1 MPENAKGAVTENVT
15 DAEPESRN
23 TSPGNKNKWQ
33 YALAILT
40 IVFTLGLG
48 IALAFN
54 WDAIYR
60 IAGYGYAGGF
70 VISALGSA
78 TIIVPVP
85 MLAVQF
91 ALGGVVKPLIGPNFL
106 GPLFVGGVC
115 SLGETLGALSIYITG
130 VGGSAPFSTPKS
142 GWWKRL
148 SDKIASLI
156 EKRGRITLFLL
167 SAIMNP
173 FFYPASIMMG
183 ASRFGIKRYAL
194 ITFAGKFIKCS
205 LIAYAGYFG
214 FKGIFSL
221 FGIDL

>member
-1 MPENAKGAVTENVT
+1 MAQDLKSEAVENSKNV
-15 DAEPESRN
+15 SQ
-23 TSPGNKNKWQ
+23 GKNRWQ
-33 YALAILT
+33 YVLAILT
-40 IVFTLGLG
+40 ILFTIALGVV
-48 IALAFN
+48 LAFN

-91 ALGGVVKPLIGPNFL
+91 ALGGVVRPLIGPNVL

-142 GWWKRL
+142 DWWRRL

-156 EKRGRITLFLL
+156 VKRGQIALFLL

>member
-1 MPENAKGAVTENVT
+1 MGEDLKSEAAENSENV
-15 DAEPESRN
+15 SQ
-23 TSPGNKNKWQ
+23 GKNKWQ
-33 YALAILT
+33 YALAVLT
-40 IVFTLGLG
+40 ILFTIGLG
-48 IALAFN
+48 VVLAFN

-183 ASRFGIKRYAL
+183 ASRFGIKRYGL

>member
-1 MPENAKGAVTENVT
+1 MGENIKSEAAQNSEV
-15 DAEPESRN
+15 S
-23 TSPGNKNKWQ
+23 SQSKNKWQ
-33 YALAILT
+33 YALAVLT
-40 IVFTLGLG
+40 IVFTVGLG
-48 IALAFN
+48 VVLAFN

-60 IAGYGYAGGF
+60 IAGYGYVGGF

-78 TIIVPVP
+78 TVIIPVP

-91 ALGGVVKPLIGPNFL
+91 ALGGVVKPLIGPNIL

-115 SLGETLGALSIYITG
+115 SLGETIGALSIYITG
-130 VGGSAPFSTPKS
+130 VGGSAPFSAPKS
-142 GWWKRL
+142 GWWRRL
-148 SDKIASLI
+148 SDRIASLI
-156 EKRGRITLFLL
+156 ERRGQITLFLL

-194 ITFAGKFIKCS
+194 ITFTGKFIKCS
-205 LIAYAGYFG
+205 MIAYAGYFG

-221 FGIDL
+221 FGVDL